1 MPEFIESPTI
11 IEAPGNI
18 PKIIKEFIGCVNS
31 SNREVSI
38 AKMESPAG
46 WKEPGQTPEFD
57 EYTVVL
63 KGTLFAETKAKTYK
77 INAGQAITIQKGEWV
92 RYSTP
97 GGAEYIAVCLPAF
110 TPDTV
115 HRDAE

>member
-1 MPEFIESPTI
+1 MPEFIESPKI

-18 PKIIKEFIGCVNS
+18 PKIIKEFFGCVNS
-31 SNREVSI
+31 GTKEVSI
-38 AKMESPAG
+38 AKMESPAD

-57 EYTVVL
+57 EYTIVL
-63 KGTLFAETKAKTYK
+63 KGILFVETKAKIFEVK
-77 INAGQAITIQKGEWV
+77 AGQAIMTHKGEWV

-115 HRDAE
+115 NRDEE